1 MQSQSLSHRSVTN
14 ERIEAFGATCMH
26 KEHDTPPQLGYF
38 NNGNGLDG
46 TMPLQKLTKGGRPS
60 KGDRHTFNVK
70 PDIHRAEK
78 LRAIL
83 DALDTNAVDYLTPI
97 VAKHIDSIDLSE
109 LQIHQEALP
118 IAKAS

>member
-1 MQSQSLSHRSVTN
+1 MQTPHSSGHLAQLTQRFTETSPMKHS
-14 ERIEAFGATCMH
+14 
-26 KEHDTPPQLGYF
+26 HDTPPQVGYF
-38 NNGNGLDG
+38 NNGNRLDG
-46 TMPLQKLTKGGRPS
+46 TMALQKLTKGGRPS

-83 DALDTNAVDYLTPI
+83 DALGTNAVDYLTPI
-97 VAKHIDSIDLSE
+97 VAEHIDRVDLRE
-109 LQIHQEALP
+109 LQIQEALP

>member
-1 MQSQSLSHRSVTN
+1 VPTTCHLAQLGQGCT
-14 ERIEAFGATCMH
+14 EASPRH
-26 KEHDTPPQLGYF
+26 DSHDTPPQLGYF
-38 NNGNGLDG
+38 NNGNRLDG

-109 LQIHQEALP
+109 LQIQEALP
-118 IAKAS
+118 IAKAG

>member
-1 MQSQSLSHRSVTN
+1 MARRF
-14 ERIEAFGATCMH
+14 EF
-26 KEHDTPPQLGYF
+26 HDTPPKVRTF
-38 NNGNGLDG
+38 NNGNRLDG

-97 VAKHIDSIDLSE
+97 VAQHIDSVDLSE
-109 LQIHQEALP
+109 LPIHQEALP